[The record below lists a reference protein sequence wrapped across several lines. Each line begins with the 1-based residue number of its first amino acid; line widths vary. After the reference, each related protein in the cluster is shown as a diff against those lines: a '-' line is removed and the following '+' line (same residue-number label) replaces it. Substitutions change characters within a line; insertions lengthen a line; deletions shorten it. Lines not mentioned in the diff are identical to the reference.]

1 MKPTFLRNNPYYTK
15 LLLLSFLCALALL
28 YRVVTTHSIDFTFLL
43 WNLFLA
49 ILPLVLSKTIRYT
62 PKIHASKPVLYSLLI
77 LWVLFLPN
85 SPYIITDFIHL
96 ETGKPTMWIDLF
108 MLFIFALNGVLLGAL
123 SMIDIFYFLTKKYTQ
138 KIANYTLF
146 TTCYLSGFG
155 IFIGRFFRFNS
166 WDIIARPKIL
176 FYCLYKCLFLWEAWL
191 WIIGFGSFMWV
202 SFLVLKPIMRTTKQ
216 NNF

>member
-1 MKPTFLRNNPYYTK
+1 MKPTFLRKNPYYTR
-15 LLLLSFLCALALL
+15 LLLLSFLCSIVLL
-28 YRVVTTHSIDFTFLL
+28 YRVITTHSIDFTFLL

-49 ILPLVLSKTIRYT
+49 ILPLFLSKIIRYNT
-62 PKIHASKPVLYSLLI
+62 KVHTSKLTLIVLFI
-77 LWVLFLPN
+77 FWILFLPN

-96 ETGKPTMWIDLF
+96 ETGKSTMWIDLF

-123 SMIDIFYFLTKKYTQ
+123 SMIDIFHFLTKKYTQ

-155 IFIGRFFRFNS
+155 IFIGRFLRFNS

-176 FYCLYKCLFLWEAWL
+176 FYCIYNCLFLWEAWV
-191 WIIGFGSFMWV
+191 WTIGFGSFMWI
-202 SFLVLKPIMRTTKQ
+202 SFLVLKPIMRATKQ
-216 NNF
+216 NNS